1 MRLTRDHRLRRVSRR
16 TRWSCDWEWCDAGAL
31 NPGDE
36 VLIHNHRATPAWGD
50 PARSAHDTA
59 EGYLLGLLLGDG
71 TLKKDKALLA
81 VWTGQSCVNGGEE
94 RTGFPGSWP
103 PRSALR
109 ASFHTVPISSG
120 RSRCRDA
127 ANTG

>member
-1 MRLTRDHRLRRVSRR
+1 MVGRCFAAIAEGRSWQSGAAGFFATGTRPIVVLDTREGYRLRLTRDHRLRRVSRR

-31 NPGDE
+31 DPGDE

-71 TLKKDKALLA
+71 TFKKDKALLA
-81 VWTGQSCVNGGEE
+81 VWTGQS
-94 RTGFPGSWP
+94 
-103 PRSALR
+103 
-109 ASFHTVPISSG
+109 
-120 RSRCRDA
+120 
-127 ANTG
+127 